1 MRKGLPM
8 LPTDRKQ
15 LRGELVRLI
24 EQQIETLAKQACEE
38 LAEEELRDYEERK
51 KRIEELHNAL
61 HHPVRAA

>member
-1 MRKGLPM
+1 M
-8 LPTDRKQ
+8 LPTKLEQ
-15 LRGELVRLI
+15 LRGELVQLI

-51 KRIEELHNAL
+51 RRIEELHNAI

>member
-1 MRKGLPM
+1 M
-8 LPTDRKQ
+8 LPTDLEQ
-15 LRGELVRLI
+15 LRGELVQLI

-38 LAEEELRDYEERK
+38 LTEEELCHYQERK

>member
-1 MRKGLPM
+1 M
-8 LPTDRKQ
+8 LPTKLEQ
-15 LRGELVRLI
+15 LRGELVKLI

-51 KRIEELHNAL
+51 RRIEELHNAI